1 MYNKGIRVELYF
13 PENEKHQSV
22 LIEKWLF
29 DAARWAG
36 IPGGAIY
43 RAHAGYGRHGELRDE
58 GIFDTDRTHPM
69 MACFITSAANAQK
82 FLDYL
87 GKEGL
92 HLFYTRSEVEYG
104 IVGEHPLRT

>member
-1 MYNKGIRVELYF
+1 MHHKGMRVELYF
-13 PENEKHQSV
+13 PENEKHQHV

-43 RAHAGYGRHGELRDE
+43 RAHAGYGEHGELRDD
-58 GIFDTDRTHPM
+58 GIFDTDRRHPM
-69 MACFITSAANAQK
+69 MACFITAPANAQK

-87 GKEGL
+87 AKEGL
-92 HLFYTRSEVEYG
+92 ELFYTRSEVEYG
-104 IVGEHPLRT
+104 RVGEHALRT